1 MGEIE
6 GYEEELYNEITQ
18 LAFSYPD
25 INFYLTGQS
34 YAKAKELEN
43 RKIFL
48 TKDDCI
54 KAVIVKASRAKK
66 FEDIVKVVKEK

>member
-1 MGEIE
+1 MEIAS
-6 GYEEELYNEITQ
+6 LLFLIQ
-18 LAFSYPD
+18 IF
-25 INFYLTGQS
+25 NFYLVGES

-54 KAVIVKASRAKK
+54 NAVKDIKNGIVIVKASRAKK
-66 FEDIVKVVKEK
+66 FEDIVKVIKEK